1 MIKSSD
7 RCNLDQSMRGNVLCF
22 EKRPS
27 ESFHRIL
34 ASKMFSWT
42 AHFGLPLV
50 RWKFSSG
57 VLLIFWLVFDQVK
70 ELVLWFCF
78 LNLFT
83 TGLLTWTNSDYSVY
97 RFVDMWTCDWMKF
110 RNWKPHQKNRDELH
124 TYMYVCYQPYNMNF
138 EIYVT
143 ISICM
148 ILMYS
153 CNNEN
158 MNIKYMTSYFLK
170 SYRKLIFILKLLVS
184 KHFPMNFLLFWSNLG
199 QFRPKI

>member
-1 MIKSSD
+1 MDRPLWTSSRSVKILHWRSFNFFDSFLIK
-7 RCNLDQSMRGNVLCF
+7 
-22 EKRPS
+22 
-27 ESFHRIL
+27 
-34 ASKMFSWT
+34 
-42 AHFGLPLV
+42 
-50 RWKFSSG
+50 WKSLFYG
-57 VLLIFWLVFDQVK
+57 FV
-70 ELVLWFCF
+70 F

-110 RNWKPHQKNRDELH
+110 RNWKPHQKTRDELH

-158 MNIKYMTSYFLK
+158 MNIKYMTSCFLK

>member
-1 MIKSSD
+1 MDRPLWTSS
-7 RCNLDQSMRGNVLCF
+7 RSVKILHWRSFNFLTRFWSSERACFMVL
-22 EKRPS
+22 
-27 ESFHRIL
+27 
-34 ASKMFSWT
+34 
-42 AHFGLPLV
+42 
-50 RWKFSSG
+50 
-57 VLLIFWLVFDQVK
+57 
-70 ELVLWFCF
+70 F
-78 LNLFT
+78 LKLFT
-83 TGLLTWTNSDYSVY
+83 TGLLTWTNSDYSEY

-110 RNWKPHQKNRDELH
+110 RIWKPHQKNRDELH

-170 SYRKLIFILKLLVS
+170 SHRKLIFILKLLDS